1 MTESSQSSASRV
13 LAILMAFLTA
23 LLGFFA
29 FNVVDGVFGVAPAL
43 IGLAAF
49 IATTV
54 FVFRRSPP
62 GEEDADV

>member
-1 MTESSQSSASRV
+1 MTASSQSSVSRV
-13 LAILMAFLTA
+13 LAMLMACLIA

-43 IGLAAF
+43 IGLAAC

-54 FVFRRSPP
+54 FVFRRSPSR
-62 GEEDADV
+62 EEDPDV

>member
-13 LAILMAFLTA
+13 LAMLMACLTA

-43 IGLAAF
+43 IGLAAC

-54 FVFRRSPP
+54 FVFRRSPSA
-62 GEEDADV
+62 GEDADV

>member
-13 LAILMAFLTA
+13 LAILMACLTA
-23 LLGFFA
+23 LVGFFA

-43 IGLAAF
+43 IGLAAC

-54 FVFRRSPP
+54 FVFRRSPSR
-62 GEEDADV
+62 EEDADV

>member
-13 LAILMAFLTA
+13 LAILMACLTA
-23 LLGFFA
+23 LLGFLA

-43 IGLAAF
+43 IGLAAC

-54 FVFRRSPP
+54 FVFRRSPSR
-62 GEEDADV
+62 EEDPDV